1 MKMISLKCPECGA
14 VLSAE
19 EDRNQMFCSYCGAKI
34 IITNEN
40 EHIYRHID
48 EGQIKE
54 AEAQIKKAEVEQ
66 SIQLKRLDIIERKQ
80 AASEKAKKIKTIIQI
95 IMGIVGIVLE
105 FAFFRGMDEAFGVVG
120 LLLLVGVS
128 WMWIA
133 SIPGDNK
140 EDDIDF
146 DDKVKVPSSISGYEN
161 KNYSTIEAL
170 FISAGFTNVKC
181 VPLGDLTVG
190 LFKKAGAVEAIS
202 INGKEITSGGK
213 KYPPDAFVVI
223 TYHSFP
229 EK

>member
-66 SIQLKRLDIIERKQ
+66 SIQLKKLDIIERKR
-80 AASEKAKKIKTIIQI
+80 AALEKAKKLKVIISI
-95 IMGIVGIVLE
+95 IIGIIGISLISAGVNSVGYLCLT
-105 FAFFRGMDEAFGVVG
+105 G
-120 LLLLVGVS
+120 LIWIWLLS
-128 WMWIA
+128 
-133 SIPGDNK
+133 DNDK

-146 DDKVKVPSSISGYEN
+146 GDKIKVPSSVSDHKN
-161 KNYSTIEAL
+161 KSYSSVEAL
-170 FISAGFTNVKC
+170 FINAGFANVKC
-181 VPLGDLTVG
+181 VPLNDLTVG
-190 LFKKAGAVEAIS
+190 LFKRAGTVETIS

-213 KYPPDAFVVI
+213 KYPSDAFVVI